1 MRKKKISEIKYLT
14 QAELNA
20 RLKELNMELFNLRFS
35 NASRN
40 LANPV
45 QIRNVKREIAR
56 VKTVIRE
63 KELATENGGNDG
75 R

>member
-1 MRKKKISEIKYLT
+1 MKISEIKALSVK
-14 QAELNA
+14 ELNA
-20 RLKELNMELFNLRFS
+20 KLKELTTELFNLRFS

-45 QIRNVKREIAR
+45 SIRNVKKDIAR

-63 KELATENGGNDG
+63 KEIAEVTGGNNG
-75 R
+75 K

>member
-1 MRKKKISEIKYLT
+1 MKTSEIKSLT
-14 QAELNA
+14 QSELNA

-56 VKTVIRE
+56 VKTIMRE
-63 KELATENGGNDG
+63 KELAGANGGNDG
-75 R
+75 K

>member
-1 MRKKKISEIKYLT
+1 MKISEIKTLS

-20 RLKELNMELFNLRFS
+20 RLRELNMELFNLRFS

-63 KELATENGGNDG
+63 KEMAGAGGNDG

>member
-1 MRKKKISEIKYLT
+1 MKINEIKSLT
-14 QAELNA
+14 LAELNA
-20 RLKELNMELFNLRFS
+20 RVKELNMELFNLRFS

-40 LANPV
+40 LASPV

-63 KELATENGGNDG
+63 KELASNGGHDG
-75 R
+75 RN

>member
-1 MRKKKISEIKYLT
+1 MKISEIKSLSI
-14 QAELNA
+14 AELNA
-20 RLKELNMELFNLRFS
+20 RVKELNMELFNLRFS
-35 NASRN
+35 NASRT

-63 KELATENGGNDG
+63 KELSSANGGYDG
-75 R
+75 K

>member
-1 MRKKKISEIKYLT
+1 MKTSEIKALSVK
-14 QAELNA
+14 ELNA
-20 RLKELNMELFNLRFS
+20 KLKELSNELFNLRFS

-45 QIRNVKREIAR
+45 SIRNVKKDIAR

-63 KELATENGGNDG
+63 KEIAGVEVNNG
-75 R
+75 

>member
-1 MRKKKISEIKYLT
+1 MKISEIKSLSI
-14 QAELNA
+14 AELNA
-20 RLKELNMELFNLRFS
+20 REKELNMELFNLRFS

-63 KELATENGGNDG
+63 KELSSANGGRDG
-75 R
+75 K

>member
-1 MRKKKISEIKYLT
+1 MKISEIKTLS

-20 RLKELNMELFNLRFS
+20 RLRELNMELFNLRFS
-35 NASRN
+35 NVSRN

-63 KELATENGGNDG
+63 KEIAGAGGNDG

>member
-1 MRKKKISEIKYLT
+1 MKISEIKTLS

-40 LANPV
+40 LASPV

-56 VKTVIRE
+56 IKTVIRE
-63 KELATENGGNDG
+63 KELASVSGGHDG
-75 R
+75 K

>member
-1 MRKKKISEIKYLT
+1 MKISEIKSLT
-14 QAELNA
+14 QTELNA
-20 RLKELNMELFNLRFS
+20 RLKEINMELFNLRFS

-63 KELATENGGNDG
+63 KELAGANGGNDG
-75 R
+75 K

>member
-1 MRKKKISEIKYLT
+1 MKTSDIKALSVK
-14 QAELNA
+14 ELNA
-20 RLKELNMELFNLRFS
+20 KLKELTSELFNLRFS

-45 QIRNVKREIAR
+45 SIRNVKKDIAR

-63 KELATENGGNDG
+63 KEIAEVNGGNNG
-75 R
+75 K

>member
-1 MRKKKISEIKYLT
+1 MKINEIKSLSS
-14 QAELNA
+14 AELNA

-40 LANPV
+40 LASPV

-63 KELATENGGNDG
+63 KQMAETGGKDG

>member
-1 MRKKKISEIKYLT
+1 MKISEIKSLSV
-14 QAELNA
+14 AELNA
-20 RLKELNMELFNLRFS
+20 RVKELNMELFNLRFS

-45 QIRNVKREIAR
+45 QIRNVKREIAI

-63 KELATENGGNDG
+63 KELSSANGGYDG
-75 R
+75 K

>member
-1 MRKKKISEIKYLT
+1 MKISEIKSLSV
-14 QAELNA
+14 AELNA
-20 RLKELNMELFNLRFS
+20 RVKELNMELFNLRFS

-63 KELATENGGNDG
+63 KELSSANGGYDG
-75 R
+75 K

>member
-1 MRKKKISEIKYLT
+1 MKISEIKTLT
-14 QAELNA
+14 DAELNT
-20 RLKELNMELFNLRFS
+20 RLKELNAELFNLRFS

-40 LANPV
+40 LASPT

-63 KELATENGGNDG
+63 KQLATGGHDG
-75 R
+75 K

>member
-1 MRKKKISEIKYLT
+1 MKISEIKTLST
-14 QAELNA
+14 AELNA
-20 RLKELNMELFNLRFS
+20 RLRELNMELFNLRFS

-40 LANPV
+40 LASPV

-63 KELATENGGNDG
+63 KEIAAGGNDG

>member
-1 MRKKKISEIKYLT
+1 MKISEIKTLS

-20 RLKELNMELFNLRFS
+20 RLRELNMELFNLRFS

-63 KELATENGGNDG
+63 KEIAAAGGNDG

>member
-1 MRKKKISEIKYLT
+1 MKISEIKSLSV
-14 QAELNA
+14 AELNA
-20 RLKELNMELFNLRFS
+20 RVKELNMELFNLRFS

-40 LANPV
+40 LENPV

-63 KELATENGGNDG
+63 KELSSANGGYDG
-75 R
+75 K

>member
-1 MRKKKISEIKYLT
+1 MKISDIKALSVK
-14 QAELNA
+14 ELNA
-20 RLKELNMELFNLRFS
+20 KLKELTSELFNLRFS

-45 QIRNVKREIAR
+45 SIRNVKRDIAR

-63 KELATENGGNDG
+63 KEIAEVNGGNNG
-75 R
+75 K

>member
-1 MRKKKISEIKYLT
+1 MKISEIKTLT
-14 QAELNA
+14 PTELNA

-63 KELATENGGNDG
+63 KELAGANGGNDG
-75 R
+75 K